1 MDILTKALDLME
13 RAELDADG
21 DLDYLED
28 DEDKFKTGKRFQ
40 NENAYNQHLP
50 YDVTEESQRH
60 LMRIKASLAKCIQLD
75 QETVYEWFID
85 LERYIHLYGL
95 AFSKEDHIY
104 FVRLQY
110 ELIISKNSMDLY
122 YIAYVA
128 RCFSKLMHK
137 RFLISSDELQ
147 FDWRQLYEAYERLLF
162 SETESL
168 GLRFVPETLELNL
181 SQAIV
186 LARPHFSLN
195 ATQEMLDEWRPMLCP
210 FSASIQRAI
219 TYFNLFL
226 PTTLPPEHH
235 DKGFKLWFDE
245 VLQLWLS
252 GKVNVATYES
262 KLTLLLSRLA
272 SDCLGFI
279 DWEPY
284 MPRIFNHIKSS
295 LNLSRAMGRNHP
307 RRNDSIDIGPY
318 VQWMVYM
325 ISENTSC
332 LDHIAKL
339 FKAIESFYHPSNTDR
354 RWHSKLQQ
362 FLYKLPAYYVKRI
375 YRERFKK
382 NIWSKRLPESYRLT
396 DASTSRFVDA
406 LLPVVLTSMFN
417 QAGISSAALALRDL
431 AILRPEKVIPPLLER
446 VYGSYETLTEP
457 HRLLASINCMA
468 SVVPAM
474 VRPCKYFNEG
484 PSHVVPLLL
493 NSLPGIDSNDMRKC
507 ITVFR
512 FIATLAAHI
521 RMKDY
526 SYLVEEHPDLT
537 EEQQQL
543 CLSTSQFEDFVLQF
557 LDKSFVLIENTASAH
572 SFSNLDHEHQLK
584 NGEEGIIE
592 AAISSVTLSILA
604 QASFEIQ
611 QSALDRLYSY
621 VTRNIFDTKTRGKAI
636 ATLCLACARAT
647 PKETLAKF
655 VPHFGRLIMA
665 LTENEEVFQD
675 SILDD
680 ELLFSLLLM
689 SEIVRCNSPHL
700 LEHKDMIT
708 QVLHRALRLTSKEGY
723 MLGCSILRHLLRAL
737 TNISCCDW
745 KNIDLED
752 EENRLNEE
760 KWPFDNW
767 GHTINIKELK
777 IKWQIPGPELRAFA
791 QELLEIFLK
800 SAITDLLA
808 WSNKELHLTKDEI
821 QRSLHIVLSSLVGA
835 ASVLPPLDCEPMN
848 LCNLEVPF
856 VPMCISYTGTDPMDF
871 VDGTNIRTWVLES
884 IKKVLAHIN
893 QTCEDDTKSL
903 TTICEIYATAVSY
916 FGYNKT
922 ELRLAAQRIK
932 SMKNSSQNKLLGSRR
947 HLRYLLVERVVQQ
960 HRAMLLNKGQPEFTR
975 LHLDV
980 FLNLFE
986 LAQSHYVEVRVL
998 AQDSVYLMLNYFP
1011 FLETIFVPRL
1021 VKELKQPEIE
1031 HKKFKGLLYLVVG
1044 RRSFTSIAIDPNW
1057 WLLKQLWPALVESPH
1072 SEKPSIVKLLDRICN
1087 LVSKSFDTFELRYS
1101 FPSHIKEI
1109 AAKIWSSGSLDA
1121 TIWQQPDEQF
1131 VGKVIKQ
1138 VEQRNAQRLLDY
1150 EQLVLKLVELIENPH
1165 LHWHRR
1171 IVAYCLFTQLMR
1183 DDCPLPVQALNLCLT
1198 SLISERLSIRSKAV
1212 QLVSAQLKLHKRKHI
1227 KRKLTISQLVENE
1240 SQNQDVVMDQL
1251 EAGAGKI
1258 SLEDV
1263 PMADGGQLGAANN
1276 QQTSTTKPPD
1286 KVDNH
1291 NTTTVYSNK
1300 WLQYKLRT
1308 DDYTKEEWD
1317 KLIFVDK
1324 PHIGFYAWP
1333 KELEIYEPYEK
1344 QPKLNRSPEEL
1355 NQHELVVFKK
1365 FNDPAFVEKLVEYF
1379 CFEDQKGGLDL
1390 HVFDTKR
1397 PILFKGLFR
1406 NYGPCMLEPFKKYV
1420 IEYSTSNCEHKQKF
1434 VIEFLA
1440 GLLRGSKHWSY
1451 DMLRELKE
1459 FVLSILDQMTVSQE
1473 NYNDWTGLSV
1483 YIFRHRDIK
1492 RMEWLLNYFIT
1503 KATSPRETLSPTISP
1518 FIQASRLTLA
1528 HYALIQCEWRAV
1540 DHIFPM
1546 VIENLKQQDHLLAYA
1561 NIRLC
1566 LASIYSLVY
1575 MFDDPTTLTMIPD
1588 TLANGPKR
1596 LDFIEFLLPR
1606 LAMLEKG
1613 RQSNKTIGS
1622 DGLGGNS
1629 DQDNQ
1634 EDADAGAKL
1643 QREFIRAAA
1652 DPSLV
1657 TANLPMDTETNDEP
1671 DMVLIAE
1678 TLMKFR
1684 QLEQN
1689 SGVSST
1695 STVATL
1701 AERLRNHQNDRQDYN
1716 KRKSQMTDD
1725 SMTSDAAKV
1734 TKKSSVGDI
1743 GATTSRATSFVD
1755 SLRESLS
1762 GINVQP
1768 SSLGDLSE
1776 ESQERKDAVK
1786 LMKLTSCWIIYNVC
1800 RMKSPVSADYFKL
1813 LPIICEMGRE
1823 SNDPELT
1830 ADSLAAVAILGG
1842 STLSSEA
1849 VVESLKCVRK
1859 IISDH
1864 SWHARVAA
1872 AAFIEMIIASNLFK
1886 LLSSEQ
1892 WRSEIE
1898 DIVINHLICDERIE
1912 VRESSSLTLS
1922 GMIHCEFT
1930 RVTPDLLNEFKRRA
1944 NETLIKRKQANG
1956 TTVIDPKCTIIR
1968 HSGILCLCACV
1979 DAHPYTVPDYLP
1991 GVLTFL
1997 SDHLTDPQPISTTI
2011 KKTMS
2016 NFKRTHHDN
2025 WQSDKK
2031 KFTEDQ
2037 LCILANLLVGPNYYA

>member
-1 MDILTKALDLME
+1 MDILTKALDLLE

-21 DLDYLED
+21 DLDYLQD

-110 ELIISKNSMDLY
+110 EFIISKNNMDLY

-147 FDWRQLYEAYERLLF
+147 FDWRQLYDAYERLLF

-168 GLRFVPETLELNL
+168 GLRLVPETLELNL

-186 LARPHFSLN
+186 LARPHFSLS

-252 GKVNVATYES
+252 GKVNIATYES

-295 LNLSRAMGRNHP
+295 LNLNRAMTRNM

-325 ISENTSC
+325 ISDNTSC

-362 FLYKLPAYYVKRI
+362 FLYKLPAYFVKRI
-375 YRERFKK
+375 YRERYKK
-382 NIWSKRLPESYRLT
+382 NIWSKRVPESYRLT
-396 DASTSRFVDA
+396 DANTSRFVDA

-446 VYGSYETLTEP
+446 AYGSYETLTEP

-474 VRPCKYFNEG
+474 VRPCKYFSEG

-526 SYLVEEHPDLT
+526 SYLVEERPDLT
-537 EEQQQL
+537 EDQQQL
-543 CLSTSQFEDFVLQF
+543 CLLTSQFEDFVLQF
-557 LDKSFVLIENTASAH
+557 LDKSFVLIENTASAP

-611 QSALDRLYSY
+611 QAALNRLYSY

-636 ATLCLACARAT
+636 ATLCLACARAI

-655 VPHFGRLIMA
+655 VPHFGRLILA
-665 LTENEEVFQD
+665 LTENEEVFQE

-700 LEHKDMIT
+700 IEHKEMLT

-737 TNISCCDW
+737 TVISCCDW

-752 EENRLNEE
+752 EENKLAEE

-767 GHTINIKELK
+767 GHTINIKELR
-777 IKWQIPGPELRAFA
+777 IKWQIPTPELRAFA
-791 QELLEIFLK
+791 QELMEIFLK
-800 SAITDLLA
+800 RAINGLVA
-808 WSNKELHLTKDEI
+808 WSNKTLQLTREEI
-821 QRSLHIVLSSLVGA
+821 QRSLHTVLSSLVGA
-835 ASVLPPLDCEPMN
+835 ASVLPALKSEPIN
-848 LCNLEVPF
+848 LCKFEVPF
-856 VPMCISYTGTDPMDF
+856 VPLCVSYTGTDPIDF
-871 VDGTNIRTWVLES
+871 VDGTNIRTWVLDS

-903 TTICEIYATAVSY
+903 TTICEIYATAVTY

-922 ELRLAAQRIK
+922 ELRLSAQRIK

-960 HRAMLLNKGQPEFTR
+960 HRAMLLNKGHPVFTT
-975 LHLDV
+975 LHQDI
-980 FLNLFE
+980 FINLFE

-998 AQDSVYLMLNYFP
+998 AQDSVYLMIKCFP

-1021 VKELKQPEIE
+1021 VHELRQPEIE

-1057 WLLKQLWPALVESPH
+1057 WLLRQLWPALVESPH

-1087 LVSKSFDTFELRYS
+1087 LVSKSFDTFELKYS
-1101 FPSHIKEI
+1101 FPDNIKKI
-1109 AAKIWSSGSLDA
+1109 AAEIWSNGSLDT
-1121 TIWQQPDEQF
+1121 TIWQKPEEAF
-1131 VGKVIKQ
+1131 VDQVIKQ
-1138 VEQRNAQRLLDY
+1138 VAQRNAQRMLDY

-1183 DDCPLPVQALNLCLT
+1183 DDYPLPVQALDLCLS

-1227 KRKLTISQLVENE
+1227 KRTLRISQLGEKE
-1240 SQNQDVVMDQL
+1240 SHSQDVTMDQL
-1251 EAGAGKI
+1251 EASAGKI
-1258 SLEDV
+1258 SLEDI
-1263 PMADGGQLGAANN
+1263 PMADG
-1276 QQTSTTKPPD
+1276 QTSTADQTTSAELD
-1286 KVDNH
+1286 KHSTQDMP
-1291 NTTTVYSNK
+1291 TGLSNK
-1300 WLQYKLRT
+1300 WLQYKLR
-1308 DDYTKEEWD
+1308 DGNYTKEEWN

-1333 KELEIYEPYEK
+1333 KELEVYEPYEK
-1344 QPKLNRSPEEL
+1344 QPKLNRPQEEL
-1355 NQHELVVFKK
+1355 NEYELAFYKK
-1365 FNDPAFVEKLVEYF
+1365 FSDPSFVEKFVEYL
-1379 CFEDQKGGLDL
+1379 CFEDQKSSGPSDL

-1397 PILFKGLFR
+1397 PVLFKGLFR

-1451 DMLRELKE
+1451 EMHLDLKD

-1473 NYNDWTGLSV
+1473 NYSDWTGLTV

-1503 KATSPRETLSPTISP
+1503 KATSPKETQSPAISP

-1540 DHIFPM
+1540 DHIFPI

-1575 MFDDPTTLTMIPD
+1575 MFDDPTTLTRIPG

-1596 LDFIEFLLPR
+1596 IDFIEFLLPK
-1606 LAMLEKG
+1606 LAMLEKARHTG
-1613 RQSNKTIGS
+1613 MAIGS
-1622 DGLGGNS
+1622 DRSATNSLNQGNP
-1629 DQDNQ
+1629 
-1634 EDADAGAKL
+1634 EDTDESSKL

-1652 DPSLV
+1652 DPALV
-1657 TANLPMDTETNDEP
+1657 AASLPMDTETNDEP

-1684 QLEQN
+1684 QLESN
-1689 SGVSST
+1689 PGASAT
-1695 STVATL
+1695 SVATL
-1701 AERLRNHQNDRQDYN
+1701 AERYRDHQGHRQDYN
-1716 KRKSQMTDD
+1716 KRKSQMTG
-1725 SMTSDAAKV
+1725 DASKV

-1743 GATTSRATSFVD
+1743 GSTSSRATSFVD

-1762 GINVQP
+1762 NIDVQP

-1800 RMKSPVSADYFKL
+1800 RMKSPVPADYFRL

-1830 ADSLAAVAILGG
+1830 ADSLAAVAILGS

-1886 LLSSEQ
+1886 LLSSEP
-1892 WRSEIE
+1892 WRSDIE

-1930 RVTPDLLNEFKRRA
+1930 SVTPDLLDEFKRRA

-1956 TTVIDPKCTIIR
+1956 TTVIDPKCTVIR

-1991 GVLTFL
+1991 GILTFL

-2037 LCILANLLVGPNYYA
+2037 LCVLANLLVGPNYYA